1 MALRALML
9 RKKLTT
15 KQKELEALRAKS
27 ETLQTREAELEQAIA
42 EVTTDEE
49 QKAVEEEVE
58 TFETERKENDDA
70 IAVLET
76 EVAGLENEL
85 AETEAE
91 QERTVPTP
99 EETAEREAAPEP
111 IKEERSITLMRKNAI
126 IEKMTP
132 AERTALVGD
141 EKVQAWLGQVRTSIR
156 EKRSL
161 SGVGLTIPEV
171 ILPLLRENITNWSK
185 LYDKVT
191 LRRING
197 IGRQVIMGTIP
208 EAIWIECCQTLNE
221 LSLSFADWEVD
232 CYKVGGYFVVCN
244 ANIDDSDLDLLAEL
258 MEALGQ
264 AIGKALDKAI
274 LYGTGTRMPLGIATR
289 LAQTSQP
296 ESYPAT
302 ARAWVDLHTSNIKT
316 IANSVTGVALFQSIV
331 INMGNAKGKYARGP
345 IVHVMNEKTYS
356 FIKAQAMSI
365 DAGGAIVS
373 AVNGVMPVIGG
384 VIEVLEDVPDYNIIS
399 GYFDLYLLGE
409 RAGQK
414 FASSEHFRFLSDQ
427 TVFKGTARYDGAPA
441 IAEGFVINA
450 INGESATTSLTFA
463 ADDANAVKAIRMNT
477 ATATVASG
485 STVQLYAYTEPGMGA
500 VTWESATTGKATVST
515 NGLVTGV
522 ASGSSVITAKCNG
535 LSASCTVTVTT

>member
-1 MALRALML
+1 MALRALVL

-70 IAVLET
+70 IAALET

-85 AETEAE
+85 AEIEAE

-274 LYGTGTRMPLGIATR
+274 LYGRNSDTATKMPFGVVTR
-289 LAQTSQP
+289 LAETAQP
-296 ESYPAT
+296 AGYPST
-302 ARAWVDLHTSNIKT
+302 ARTWTDLHTTHIKSAGT
-316 IANSVTGVALFQSIV
+316 STAPVTGTALVSALIDASAVAATDYS
-331 INMGNAKGKYARGP
+331 RGELTWA
-345 IVHVMNEKTYS
+345 MNDKTY
-356 FIKAQAMSI
+356 KYVMANTLEVNA
-365 DAGGAIVS
+365 AGAIV
-373 AVNGVMPVIGG
+373 AGIADRMPVVGG
-384 VIEVLEDVPDYNIIS
+384 DIIVLNFIPDNVIVY
-399 GYFDLYLLGE
+399 GYFDTYVLAE
-409 RAGQK
+409 RAGRE
-414 FASSEHFRFLSDQ
+414 FAQSEHVKFLQDQ
-427 TVFKGTARYDGAPA
+427 TVIKGVARYDGAPV
-441 IAEGFVINA
+441 IAEAFGAIA
-450 INGESATTSLTFA
+450 INGGSVVATAVTFA
-463 ADDANAVKAIRMNT
+463 ADTANA
-477 ATATVASG
+477 
-485 STVQLYAYTEPGMGA
+485 
-500 VTWESATTGKATVST
+500 
-515 NGLVTGV
+515 
-522 ASGSSVITAKCNG
+522 
-535 LSASCTVTVTT
+535 